1 MHVLKPGTPQHLEMC
16 QMKIIYR
23 TFHILEIRV
32 WVSTEGVSTKGYL
45 FFPFF
50 FFGGGGGGGV
60 FFFFFFFLFSGVVCY
75 FLKPSGWK

>member
-32 WVSTEGVSTKGYL
+32 WVSTAVVSTERV
-45 FFPFF
+45 FVSVFF
-50 FFGGGGGGGV
+50 FCV
-60 FFFFFFFLFSGVVCY
+60 FFFFILPIARGAY
-75 FLKPSGWK
+75 YLHKPSGWK